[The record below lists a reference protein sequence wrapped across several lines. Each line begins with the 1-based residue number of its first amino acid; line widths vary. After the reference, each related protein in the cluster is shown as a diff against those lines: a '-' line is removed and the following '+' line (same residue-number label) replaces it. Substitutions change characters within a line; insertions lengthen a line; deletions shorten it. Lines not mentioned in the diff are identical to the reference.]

1 MSERIESVII
11 LDKVNNDFGYS
22 SELISSIRNDKLN
35 TGFIREMVYGVIENK
50 RLLDYI
56 VENYLEKK
64 NKKLPSLLREILN
77 VSIFQLLF
85 LDSIPDYAIIN
96 EAVDMVREFNLE
108 KYTGF
113 TNAILRKVNNSNIDD
128 YLNMIKDRKKRV
140 KIEYSV
146 SDYFYSMLERNYSKK
161 TILKILKSYNEKQ
174 DFIIRINNLNSNIKE
189 VEEILEKENY
199 IFTSHPYLEDS
210 LIIENP
216 KDIFKTKCF
225 KDGFFTV
232 QDGGSSLVA
241 KILNPKENTIVLD
254 LCAAPGSKTCYIS
267 EMMNNTGKVIANDL
281 YENKILK
288 IKENAKRL
296 NCNNIETTSYDGTVY
311 NGSMDEKFDYI
322 LLDAPCSGS
331 GIVTRKPEIKLYRTE
346 EQVEELIK
354 TQRKLLTNAIKY
366 LKVGGSLVYS
376 TCSIFKEENEEQMNW
391 TLDQFNNI
399 ELEEVD
405 FADKKLEY
413 IKLMPYSKGNNGF
426 FMCKFKKIV

>member
-1 MSERIESVII
+1 MNERIESVLI
-11 LDKVNNDFGYS
+11 LDKVNNDSGYS

-35 TGFIREMVYGVIENK
+35 TGFIRELVYGVIENK
-50 RLLDYI
+50 RLIDYI
-56 VENYLEKK
+56 IESHLEKK

-77 VSIFQLLF
+77 ISIFQMLF
-85 LDSIPDYAIIN
+85 LDSIPDYAVIN
-96 EAVDMVREFNLE
+96 EAVDMTRQFNLD

-113 TNAILRKVNNSNIDD
+113 TNAILRKVSNTDVDD
-128 YLNMIKDRKKRV
+128 YLEKIKDRKKKM

-146 SDYFYSMLERNYSKK
+146 SEYFYSMLENNYSKK

-174 DFIIRINNLNSNIKE
+174 DFIIRINNLKSNKEE
-189 VEEILEKENY
+189 VEDLLKKENY
-199 IFTSHPYLEDS
+199 IFTNHPYLENS

-216 KDIFKTKCF
+216 KDIFKTKSF

-241 KILNPKENTIVLD
+241 KVLNPKEQSKVLD
-254 LCAAPGSKTCYIS
+254 LCAAPGSKTCYLS
-267 EMMNNTGKVIANDL
+267 EIMNNTGKIIANDL
-281 YENKILK
+281 HENKLIK

-311 NGSMDEKFDYI
+311 NSDMDEKFDYI

-331 GIVTRKPEIKLYRTE
+331 GIVTRKPEIKLYRTK
-346 EQVEELIK
+346 EQVDELIK
-354 TQRKLLTNAIKY
+354 TQRKLLTNAFKY

-376 TCSIFKEENEEQMNW
+376 TCSIFQQENEEQMNW
-391 TLDQFNNI
+391 ALEKFKDI
-399 ELEEVD
+399 ELTEVD

>member
-11 LDKVNNDFGYS
+11 LDKVNNDSGYS
-22 SELISSIRNDKLN
+22 SDLISSIRNDKLN
-35 TGFIREMVYGVIENK
+35 TGFIRELVYGVIENK

-56 VENYLEKK
+56 IEYHLEKK

-77 VSIFQLLF
+77 ISIFQMLF
-85 LDSIPDYAIIN
+85 LDSIPDYAVIN
-96 EAVDMVREFNLE
+96 EAVDMTRQFNLE

-113 TNAILRKVNNSNIDD
+113 TNAILRKVSNAEAED
-128 YLNMIKDRKKRV
+128 YLDNIKDKTKKT

-146 SDYFYSMLERNYSKK
+146 SEYFYSMLENNYSKK
-161 TILKILKSYNEKQ
+161 TILKILKSYNDKQ
-174 DFIIRINNLNSNIKE
+174 DFIIRINNLKSNRND
-189 VEEILEKENY
+189 VENILEKENY
-199 IFTSHPYLEDS
+199 KFINHPYLENS

-216 KDIFKTKCF
+216 KDIFKTKLF

-241 KILNPKENTIVLD
+241 KILNPKENSILLD
-254 LCAAPGSKTCYIS
+254 LCAAPGSKTCYLS
-267 EMMNNTGKVIANDL
+267 EIMNNTGKIIANDV
-281 YENKILK
+281 YENKLVK

-311 NGSMDEKFDYI
+311 NSDMDEKFDYI

-331 GIVTRKPEIKLYRTE
+331 GIVTRKPEIKLYRTK
-346 EQVEELIK
+346 EQVEELIC
-354 TQRKLLTNAIKY
+354 TQRKLLTNAFKY

-391 TLDQFNNI
+391 ALKQFKNI

>member
-1 MSERIESVII
+1 MNERIESVLI
-11 LDKVNNDFGYS
+11 LDKVNNDSGYS

-35 TGFIREMVYGVIENK
+35 TGFIRELVYGVIENK
-50 RLLDYI
+50 RLIDYI
-56 VENYLEKK
+56 IESHLEKK

-77 VSIFQLLF
+77 ISIFQMLF
-85 LDSIPDYAIIN
+85 LDSIPDYAVIN
-96 EAVDMVREFNLE
+96 EAVDMTRQFNLD

-113 TNAILRKVNNSNIDD
+113 TNAILRKVNNTDIDD
-128 YLNMIKDRKKRV
+128 YLEKIKDRKKKM

-146 SDYFYSMLERNYSKK
+146 SEYFYSMLEMNYSNK

-174 DFIIRINNLNSNIKE
+174 DFIIRINNLKSNKEE
-189 VEEILEKENY
+189 VEALLKKENY
-199 IFTSHPYLEDS
+199 IFINHPYLENS

-216 KDIFKTKCF
+216 KDIFKTKSF

-241 KILNPKENTIVLD
+241 KVLNPEENTEVLD
-254 LCAAPGSKTCYIS
+254 LCAAPGSKTCYLS
-267 EMMNNTGKVIANDL
+267 EIMNNTGKIIANDL
-281 YENKILK
+281 HENKLVK

-311 NGSMDEKFDYI
+311 NSDMDEKFDYI

-331 GIVTRKPEIKLYRTE
+331 GIVTRKPEIKLYRSK
-346 EQVEELIK
+346 EQVDELIK
-354 TQRKLLTNAIKY
+354 IQRRLLTNAFKY

-376 TCSIFKEENEEQMNW
+376 TCSIFQQENEEQMNW
-391 TLDQFNNI
+391 ALEKFKDI
-399 ELEEVD
+399 ELTEVD